1 MILPPEKL
9 TAAQRKHLEQICQ
22 GSSELRSTYL
32 LSQEFVTM
40 LKERQA
46 EALDSWLKR
55 AKACH
60 VTELTSFV
68 NGIRRDYA
76 AVRVACS
83 LPWSNGATEGHV
95 NRLKFLKRQ
104 MFGRAYL
111 DLLRIKVL
119 HAV

>member
-1 MILPPEKL
+1 MILSPSKL
-9 TAAQRKHLEQICQ
+9 TKVQQQQVEQMNRNE
-22 GSSELRSTYL
+22 ELRAVYL
-32 LSQEFVTM
+32 LSQEFVSM

-46 EALDSWLKR
+46 EALDCWLKR

-76 AVRVACS
+76 AVEAAFRF
-83 LPWSNGATEGHV
+83 PWNNGPTEGQV

-104 MFGRAYL
+104 MFGRAHL
-111 DLLRIKVL
+111 DLLRVKML

>member
-1 MILPPEKL
+1 MILLPSKL
-9 TAAQRKHLEQICQ
+9 TKVQPQQVEQMNRNE
-22 GSSELRSTYL
+22 ELRAVYL

-40 LKERQA
+40 LKEGQA

-55 AKACH
+55 AKACR
-60 VTELTSFV
+60 VTELGSFV

-76 AVRVACS
+76 AVRAAFC

-104 MFGRAYL
+104 MFGRAHL
-111 DLLRIKVL
+111 DLFRVKVL